1 MFLHTL
7 LLLKDRNIWQIRQGI
22 VSYMEYQLYFI
33 IKELLNRINL

>member
-7 LLLKDRNIWQIRQGI
+7 LLLKDLNIWQIRQGI